1 MATEKKKTPNVKKTA
16 PAADETVG
24 KATVPAA
31 NAESA
36 APAEAAPAE
45 NKQAGA
51 KSASKGAGKSAS
63 KKAKQQAESIE
74 LEGELLNTVS
84 YATYYCRM
92 PLFTTFRL
100 YNRGQAPAQ
109 NVTVTVGGN
118 TDLILPRTVEIAE
131 IPNES
136 SIQVEVDKLL
146 NPKYLA
152 ELESPENCTVN
163 IAVTCGKNTVCQ
175 LKANVE
181 CLPIDYWG
189 GLSGNVE
196 MLASLVRPKVADCQK
211 ILAEA
216 GLQLK
221 TWGYSAEWSGYS
233 GNDRN
238 AVRSAAAAIFSALRG
253 QNVEAKPQPALDQA
267 VSAGGITTVI
277 SSKSAT
283 PLEMALLYA
292 SCLEAAK
299 LNAVLVLGKE
309 RVGVGLWLYESCFA
323 TTTQDD
329 MSVIGKYIL
338 DGVNNLAVFDAN
350 DLFSHKNASFTTS
363 ASHFAS
369 QLKRGEY
376 EVCIDVKRCRIG
388 GVFPIPIKVRSGGR
402 YELLGEAQFSYDQK
416 PGELIDAGKYSL
428 EKGASKEQT
437 WQRRL
442 LDLSLKNNLLNFR
455 YRSDCIH
462 VVSASLTAFLHG
474 LEGSDKFSVLPNV
487 QPIKDAAFFG
497 GSSGVRALAELI
509 DIEMSSGTIRSYDGP
524 SVLNEHA
531 SSLMRKSKTA
541 EEEAGANTLCLA
553 LGFLKWK
560 HDEERDFKYAPI
572 ALLPVT
578 VKRTKQQ
585 GVTMTKG
592 EDITVN
598 TTLLEFLKQ
607 EFGIDIRGMEDKD
620 LSVDEMIA
628 LFRAKTANMKGWE
641 VTEDVYIAQFTFARY
656 AMWSDVKNNISR
668 YRDNALIAS
677 LITNSN
683 KLAGNKLSGIDEDS
697 ADPCDILVPLP
708 CDSSQF
714 EAVAESAKGATFVLH
729 GPPGTGKSQTITNM
743 IANAVDAGKR
753 VLFVAEKQAAL
764 SVVKKRLTE
773 IGIGEFCMEFSTG
786 KSTDKA
792 EIVRSIEA
800 TLALKDEYSDEK
812 FREEGEEIR
821 ETRAALANPYNAL
834 HKKRRLGVSIYEG
847 ILYYLQN
854 KNAPELV
861 NIESTFY
868 DSLTKEKLEQCE
880 KMLLKAQIAAKE
892 CGGVYRSPFEN
903 VNLTV
908 CDDSVKNGVQC
919 AAEVVLAELKHLKNY
934 LGLFLDTFNQK
945 ISTFTARKLDNF
957 IKIATTLRD
966 GTLDQFFSCDEEQ
979 FYKFYNANVLYDNVS
994 KLWFTR
1000 FYTLP
1005 DIDKL
1010 APDLESELDNWGENY
1025 RSSRTVLAVIKRLN
1039 RCAKERLPENE
1050 ELEWVKRAYELW
1062 QAKDRILKYTDLSQN
1077 FLALGGGINDKKRE
1091 VFLRPLYELHT
1102 LCQQTFMDY
1111 NADAFNSVCN
1121 HIVCGYAKPLL
1132 NGVIAAAK
1140 AFIAAK
1146 NNFIDIT
1153 AADKTFFSDEDIF
1166 EYYTSKC
1173 GALIDNIDMLPG
1185 WCAYKAT
1192 AKELDDMG
1200 LTFMTDA
1207 MESGLISG
1215 EQILAS
1221 FRKNVYRNFVQ
1232 TNIPADEDLSRFSAS
1247 MLDESAVKFAQL
1259 TEEFAATTK
1268 AKIRHDLIARLPN
1281 QETEGPLA
1289 LELMTF
1295 RRQTSGNLKRIN
1307 LRSLLAEIPQLLKVV
1322 APCMMMSPFTVSQYL
1337 APEPDFFDL
1346 VIFDEA
1352 SQMPTCEA
1360 VPSIARA
1367 KNAIIV
1373 GDPKQLSPTTFFMA
1387 LGQDEDEMEAEDL
1400 DSVLDD
1406 CLSLG
1411 IPQKHLNWHYR
1422 SKHESLIAFSNIMY
1436 YSSKLC
1442 TFPSPDALDSK
1453 VKLVYIPEGVYD
1465 RGFTKCNKQEA
1476 EALVAE
1482 VIRRLS
1488 DPKLRRSSLGIVTF
1502 STPQQAYI
1510 EKMLSK
1516 EIIAKGLEEAAYERE
1531 EPLFV
1536 KNLESVQGDERDVIM
1551 FSVCY
1556 GPDRM
1561 GKISLNFGPLNQYGG
1576 WRRLNVAVSR
1586 AREEMV
1592 IYSSMR
1598 YSMID
1603 LSRTNSRGVAGLKA
1617 FLEFAEKGR
1626 TSIAVKNDEVI
1637 INKSGIGKY
1646 VAEEL
1651 STYGYECRCDV
1662 GVSDF
1667 KIDVAVVDPKNKHN
1681 FILAILCDGESRF
1694 SVKDRNVMQIQ
1705 TLKRNNW
1712 NVIRLYSIN
1721 FFNNPKREIK
1731 KIKEYLDKLCSGGK
1745 PVSSGYKKPYRAAK
1759 LEVRSA
1765 DAQYILS
1772 GEHDAEV
1779 IKAIKAVVA
1788 AEEPISAQF
1797 LLKRV
1802 LSAYGIYKHG
1812 VKLDSKLNSLIEGC
1826 NFQSAEIMGTK
1837 YYFRADKY
1845 SAFDRY
1851 RVEEGAQLRTSETD
1865 YSPYDVIS
1873 LVKSILF
1880 SKVSM
1885 YSDELIVAVQREF
1898 KVPRLSDKFA
1908 AYINSCIDYGVS
1920 KGIFVR
1926 SISDKISLV

>member
-1 MATEKKKTPNVKKTA
+1 MATN
-16 PAADETVG
+16 
-24 KATVPAA
+24 
-31 NAESA
+31 
-36 APAEAAPAE
+36 
-45 NKQAGA
+45 
-51 KSASKGAGKSAS
+51 
-63 KKAKQQAESIE
+63 KKAKQLAEELE

-92 PLFTTFRL
+92 PLFTAFRL
-100 YNRGQAPAQ
+100 YNHGENPAE
-109 NVTVTVGGN
+109 NLTVSLSGSTE
-118 TDLILPRTVEIAE
+118 LILPRNLDVAE
-131 IPNES
+131 IPPES
-136 SIQVEVDKLL
+136 SVEVSVDKIL

-152 ELESPENCTVN
+152 ELEEPDVCTVN
-163 IAVTCGKNTVCQ
+163 ITVTCGKLKVCE
-175 LKANVE
+175 LSADVS
-181 CLPIDYWG
+181 CLPIDFWG

-196 MLASLVRPKVADCQK
+196 MLSSLVRPRIADCQK

-221 TWGYSAEWSGYS
+221 TWGFSSEWSGYS

-238 AVRSAAAAIFSALRG
+238 AVRGAAAAIFSALRR
-253 QNVEAKPQPALDQA
+253 QNVEMQEQPALSDA
-267 VSAGGITTVI
+267 LSAGGITRI
-277 SSKSAT
+277 IASKSAT
-283 PLEMALLYA
+283 PLEMALLYC

-299 LNAVLVLGKE
+299 LNPVLVLGKNS
-309 RVGVGLWLYESCFA
+309 VAAGVWLYESCF
-323 TTTQDD
+323 TVTTQDD
-329 MSVIGKYIL
+329 MSVIEKYVQ
-338 DGVNNLAVFDAN
+338 DGVNNLAVFDVT

-363 ASHFAS
+363 ESHFSS

-376 EVCIDVKRCRIG
+376 EICVDVKRCRIG
-388 GVFPIPIKVRSGGR
+388 GVFPIPIKVKQGGR

-416 PGELIDAGKYSL
+416 PGEIIDVGKYSL
-428 EKGASKEQT
+428 EKGASKEKT

-455 YRSDCIH
+455 YRHDCLH
-462 VVSASLTAFLHG
+462 MVSADLPSFVHG
-474 LEGSDKFSVLPNV
+474 LDGAEKFTVLPV
-487 QPIKDAAFFG
+487 AEPIKDATFFG
-497 GSSGVRALAELI
+497 GSAGVRALKELI
-509 DIEMSSGTIRSYDGP
+509 DIEMSSGIVRSYEG
-524 SVLNEHA
+524 S
-531 SSLMRKSKTA
+531 SSLSENSSSLIRKARTA
-541 EEEAGANTLCLA
+541 EEEVGANTLCLA

-560 HDEERDFKYAPI
+560 HDDEKDFKYAPI

-578 VKRTKQQ
+578 LRRNKQQ
-585 GVTMTKG
+585 GVTLTKG
-592 EDITVN
+592 EDFTVN

-607 EFGIDIRGMEDKD
+607 EFGIDIRGMEDKA
-620 LSVDEMIA
+620 LSVPEMIA
-628 LFRAKTANMKGWE
+628 LFRAKSADMKGWE
-641 VTEDVYIAQFTFARY
+641 VTEDIYVAQFTFTRY

-668 YRDNALIAS
+668 YKNNPLIAS
-677 LITNSN
+677 LLSNTNKISDN
-683 KLAGNKLSGIDEDS
+683 KLAGENEDI
-697 ADPCDILVPLP
+697 ADPCEILVPLP

-714 EAVAESAKGATFVLH
+714 EAVAESAKGTTFVLH

-743 IANAVDAGKR
+743 IANALHSGKR

-764 SVVKKRLTE
+764 SVVKKRLTD

-792 EIVRSIEA
+792 AIVKEIEN
-800 TLALKDEYSDEK
+800 TLSLRDDYSDEK
-812 FREEGEEIR
+812 FVEEGKDIS
-821 ETRAALANPYNAL
+821 ETRASLARPYAAL
-834 HKKRRLGVSIYEG
+834 HKKRRLGVSVYEG

-854 KNAPELV
+854 KSAPELV

-868 DSLTKEKLEQCE
+868 DSLTKEKLEKCE
-880 KMLLKAQIAAKE
+880 KMLVNAQIAAKE

-903 VNLTV
+903 VNILS
-908 CDDSVKNGVQC
+908 CSDDVKNAVLC

-945 ISTFTARKLDNF
+945 ISTFTSRKLESF
-957 IKIATTLRD
+957 IRIATILRD
-966 GTLDQFFSCDEEQ
+966 GTLDEFFSCNEEE

-994 KLWFTR
+994 KLWFTK
-1000 FYTLP
+1000 FNSLP
-1005 DIDKL
+1005 DIDKY
-1010 APDLESELDNWGENY
+1010 APSLEAELENWGENY

-1039 RCAKERLPENE
+1039 KCAKTRIPEKE

-1062 QAKDRILKYTDLSQN
+1062 EAEGRILKNTNLSQN
-1077 FLALGGGINDKKRE
+1077 FTGLGGGINDKKRE
-1091 VFLRPLYELHT
+1091 LYLKPLYELNE
-1102 LCQQTFMDY
+1102 LCSQVFMDY
-1111 NADAFNSVCN
+1111 NADAFNSVCA
-1121 HIVCGYAKPLL
+1121 HIMSGYAKPLIT
-1132 NGVIAAAK
+1132 GVISAARS
-1140 AFIAAK
+1140 F
-1146 NNFIDIT
+1146 IT
-1153 AADKTFFSDEDIF
+1153 AREYFIKVTKADKTFCTDEDIF
-1166 EYYTSKC
+1166 DYYTSKC

-1185 WCAYKAT
+1185 WCNYKNA
-1192 AKELDDMG
+1192 AKELNSMG
-1200 LTFMTDA
+1200 LTFITDA
-1207 MESGLISG
+1207 MESGKISG
-1215 EQILAS
+1215 EQILSS

-1232 TNIPADEDLSRFSAS
+1232 TNIPADEELSRFSAS
-1247 MLDESAVKFAQL
+1247 LLDESAAKFAML
-1259 TEEFAATTK
+1259 TEEFAAATR
-1268 AKIRHDLIARLPN
+1268 ARIRHDLISRLPT

-1295 RRQTSGNLKRIN
+1295 RRQTSGNVNRLN
-1307 LRSLLAEIPQLLKVV
+1307 LRSLFAEIPQLLKTV

-1337 APEPDFFDL
+1337 APDPDLFDM

-1360 VPSIARA
+1360 VPSLARA
-1367 KNAIIV
+1367 KSAIIV

-1411 IPQKHLNWHYR
+1411 IPQKHLSWHYR

-1436 YSSKLC
+1436 YSGKLC

-1453 VKLVYIPEGVYD
+1453 VKLEYIPDGVYD

-1476 EALVAE
+1476 EALVNE
-1482 VIRRLS
+1482 VIRRLR
-1488 DPKLRRSSLGIVTF
+1488 DEKLRRSSIGIVTF
-1502 STPQQAYI
+1502 STPQQNYI

-1516 EIIAKGLEEAAYERE
+1516 AIQEKGLEEAAYERE

-1536 KNLESVQGDERDVIM
+1536 KNLENVQGDERDVIM

-1586 AREEMV
+1586 AREEMI

-1603 LSRTNSRGVAGLKA
+1603 LSRTNARGVAGLKA

-1626 TSIAVKNDEVI
+1626 TSIAVKSDEMI

-1651 STYGYECRCDV
+1651 SNYGYDCRCDV

-1694 SVKDRNVMQIQ
+1694 SVKDRTVMQVQ

-1745 PVSSGYKKPYRAAK
+1745 TVATSFKKPYRAAK
-1759 LEVRSA
+1759 LEEKTV

-1772 GEHDAEV
+1772 GEHDAEI
-1779 IKAIKAVVA
+1779 IKAIKAVVS

-1797 LLKRV
+1797 ILKRV
-1802 LSAYGIYKHG
+1802 LSSFGIYKHG
-1812 VKLDSKLNSLIEGC
+1812 VKLDAKMYSLIEGC
-1826 NFQSAEIMGTK
+1826 GYNFEEILGVK
-1837 YYFRADKY
+1837 YYFRSNKY
-1845 SAFDRY
+1845 SGFDRY
-1851 RVEEGAQLRTSETD
+1851 RVEEGVQLRSSEAD
-1865 YSPYDVIS
+1865 YTPYDVIS
-1873 LVKSILF
+1873 LVKSILLN
-1880 SKVSM
+1880 KVSM
-1885 YSDELIVAVQREF
+1885 YSDELGLAVQREF
-1898 KVPRLSDKFA
+1898 KVPRISDRFA
-1908 AYINSCIDYGVS
+1908 SFINSCIDYGAS

-1926 SISDKISLV
+1926 SISDKVSLT